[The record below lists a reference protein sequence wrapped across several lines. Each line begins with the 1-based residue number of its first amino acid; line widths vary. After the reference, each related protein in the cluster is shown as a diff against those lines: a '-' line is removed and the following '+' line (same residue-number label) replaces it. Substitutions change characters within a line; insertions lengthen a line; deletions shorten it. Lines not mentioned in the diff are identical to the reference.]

1 MINDGGFKGGGG
13 YAYVRERL
21 GIVSVKDFGAAGNG
35 VTDDTAAIQ
44 AALDVGGVVEIPAGR
59 YVVSSTL
66 TISQEGTQLRGADDT
81 VKWFA
86 GSLVVFD
93 VAESFTGSSVI
104 DCTADYTVVKGVT
117 ISASST
123 TLTIPAVTA
132 SGTGNSL
139 FRINV
144 TNVGGI
150 SYTGSRFV
158 IEDVTVAFT
167 GTFGFYFDGAA
178 IGFISRCNAAPN
190 GNNTDPIAYS
200 FSGAQSMELTECEA
214 NGANYNCLSVVNTTD
229 STFYDFEANGSTA
242 QQILLSGCN
251 DIWMYRTYVYA
262 GSATPTVGID
272 IEDCSRVVL
281 DDGWVSGC
289 GAQGMY
295 INGGSAV
302 WDIMVTHYIIE
313 QCSTVTTTAA
323 LVETDNNNYQI
334 SLQDN
339 FFMGNANG
347 GDSSPYAVVFNYGY
361 SHMVTG
367 NFIAGWSTS
376 AVGVYDTSV
385 VFNANVFID
394 TNATKSYIV
403 NLGSGTWIAANNS
416 GYNAVGSITPPA
428 SPLISGTVY
437 QNTSGVA
444 FTIYQPLYAT
454 TSGTA
459 GSVAVALGASS
470 TPNTLFTDYVPGDT
484 SSTVPKVEQLRV
496 PPGWYYSFTA
506 TGATLADAMIQGE

>member
-1 MINDGGFKGGGG
+1 MINKGGFTGGGG
-13 YAYVRERL
+13 YAYVRDRL
-21 GIVSVKDFGAAGNG
+21 GVVSVKDFGAKGDG
-35 VTDDTAAIQ
+35 ITDDTAAIQ

-200 FSGAQSMELTECEA
+200 FSGAQSWLLPWAHLAPRTRFLPITCPA
-214 NGANYNCLSVVNTTD
+214 TRRRRCLRLSNC
-229 STFYDFEANGSTA
+229 A
-242 QQILLSGCN
+242 C
-251 DIWMYRTYVYA
+251 R
-262 GSATPTVGID
+262 PVGTIA
-272 IEDCSRVVL
+272 SR
-281 DDGWVSGC
+281 
-289 GAQGMY
+289 
-295 INGGSAV
+295 
-302 WDIMVTHYIIE
+302 
-313 QCSTVTTTAA
+313 
-323 LVETDNNNYQI
+323 
-334 SLQDN
+334 
-339 FFMGNANG
+339 
-347 GDSSPYAVVFNYGY
+347 
-361 SHMVTG
+361 
-367 NFIAGWSTS
+367 
-376 AVGVYDTSV
+376 
-385 VFNANVFID
+385 
-394 TNATKSYIV
+394 
-403 NLGSGTWIAANNS
+403 
-416 GYNAVGSITPPA
+416 
-428 SPLISGTVY
+428 
-437 QNTSGVA
+437 
-444 FTIYQPLYAT
+444 QP
-454 TSGTA
+454 
-459 GSVAVALGASS
+459 VR
-470 TPNTLFTDYVPGDT
+470 PWPM
-484 SSTVPKVEQLRV
+484 P
-496 PPGWYYSFTA
+496 
-506 TGATLADAMIQGE
+506 